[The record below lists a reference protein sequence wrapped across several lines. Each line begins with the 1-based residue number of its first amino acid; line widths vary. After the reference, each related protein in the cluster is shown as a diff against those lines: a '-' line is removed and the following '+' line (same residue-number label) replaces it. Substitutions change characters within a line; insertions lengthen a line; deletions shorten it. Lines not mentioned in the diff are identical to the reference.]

1 MSTTSSRL
9 EELRK
14 YRFKNGSAAPKSEH
28 NGDAA
33 TTNGNVDDASSKMKM
48 ATGRKRIRVMSASDS
63 SGDEAGATR
72 HPSKIPNNTQNGS
85 PVKLTIAQREQ
96 RLVELKRQFASVDAT
111 ALQDELLRTEWDVP
125 KAVENMKQKK
135 INPTIITTNT
145 NTNAVQNGH
154 HVSHASH
161 ASHSIAPYTVTQH
174 KVNRWL

>member
-9 EELRK
+9 DELRK
-14 YRFKNGSAAPKSEH
+14 YRFKNGSAAPNSEH
-28 NGDAA
+28 NGEAA
-33 TTNGNVDDASSKMKM
+33 TTNGTADDTSSKMKM

-96 RLVELKRQFASVDAT
+96 RLVELKRQFVSVDAT
-111 ALQDELLRTEWDVP
+111 VLQDELLRTDWDVA
-125 KAVENMKQKK
+125 KAVENLKQKK
-135 INPTIITTNT
+135 INQTSPTTTTN
-145 NTNAVQNGH
+145 AAQNGH

-161 ASHSIAPYTVTQH
+161 ASHSIAQYTVTQH